1 MEKKI
6 LIIPDVHGR
15 SFWRSAVA
23 SGDYDKIIF
32 LGDYVD
38 PYPDERIGELTAL
51 HGLMDIIDFYDRH
64 PDQVVL
70 LLGNHDLHYL
80 SPYYHEM
87 CPCDRY
93 DEKHSDVLHLLFT
106 KGDRFNLAHE
116 ETIGSQKYLFT
127 HAGVNQP
134 WLKRNLKVIRKPDAI
149 HLNRG
154 TDRMA
159 SAPDIR
165 FRHEPH
171 RPHRLFRCILLFFF
185 PRPCLPARAVH
196 RPDSKRK
203 KNQKHHKPAHAF
215 RSPFFPVFRPAY
227 AVRFYVLPETWYNPV
242 GMTNHEPFKESDHGQ
257 KKPFHQVP
265 DPQAHR
271 E

>member
-15 SFWRSAVA
+15 RFWRDAIESD
-23 SGDYDKIIF
+23 DYDKVIF

-38 PYPDERIGELTAL
+38 PYPNEGIGSFTAKEGLERIILYHDE
-51 HGLMDIIDFYDRH
+51 H
-64 PDQVVL
+64 PDKVVL

-134 WLKRNLKVIRKPDAI
+134 WLKRNLDVIGQPDAD
-149 HLNRG
+149 HLNRLLLSDEGIETLGQVGLLRWGRFLTGSVVWCDSDELAISNPLPDVYQVVGHTQQVDGRPIITPHYACLDCRSAFVLDESG
-154 TDRMA
+154 TIKKLHKLA
-159 SAPDIR
+159 S
-165 FRHEPH
+165 
-171 RPHRLFRCILLFFF
+171 
-185 PRPCLPARAVH
+185 
-196 RPDSKRK
+196 
-203 KNQKHHKPAHAF
+203 N
-215 RSPFFPVFRPAY
+215 
-227 AVRFYVLPETWYNPV
+227 
-242 GMTNHEPFKESDHGQ
+242 
-257 KKPFHQVP
+257 
-265 DPQAHR
+265 
-271 E
+271 

>member
-15 SFWRSAVA
+15 SFWRPAVA

-134 WLKRNLKVIRKPDAI
+134 WLKRNLKVIRQPDAI
-149 HLNRG
+149 HLNR
-154 TDRMA
+154 
-159 SAPDIR
+159 
-165 FRHEPH
+165 
-171 RPHRLFRCILLFFF
+171 LLLFDEGIETLRQVGLLRWGMYLTGSVVWGDSEELAVSD
-185 PRPCLPARAVH
+185 PLPDVYQIVGHTRQYDGKPIITPHYACLDCSTAFVL
-196 RPDSKRK
+196 DEEGL
-203 KNQKHHKPAHAF
+203 KPL
-215 RSPFFPVFRPAY
+215 SQN
-227 AVRFYVLPETWYNPV
+227 T
-242 GMTNHEPFKESDHGQ
+242 
-257 KKPFHQVP
+257 
-265 DPQAHR
+265 
-271 E
+271 

>member
-15 SFWRSAVA
+15 SFWRPAVA

-134 WLKRNLKVIRKPDAI
+134 WLKRNLKVSVSLMPSI
-149 HLNRG
+149 
-154 TDRMA
+154 
-159 SAPDIR
+159 
-165 FRHEPH
+165 
-171 RPHRLFRCILLFFF
+171 
-185 PRPCLPARAVH
+185 
-196 RPDSKRK
+196 
-203 KNQKHHKPAHAF
+203 
-215 RSPFFPVFRPAY
+215 
-227 AVRFYVLPETWYNPV
+227 
-242 GMTNHEPFKESDHGQ
+242 
-257 KKPFHQVP
+257 
-265 DPQAHR
+265 
-271 E
+271 

>member
-80 SPYYHEM
+80 SPHFHDLS
-87 CPCDRY
+87 PCERY
-93 DEKHSDVLHLLFT
+93 DEGQSDILHFLFT

-116 ETIGSQKYLFT
+116 ETVGSQKYLFT

-134 WLKRNLKVIRKPDAI
+134 WLKRNLKVIRQPDAI
-149 HLNRG
+149 HLNR
-154 TDRMA
+154 
-159 SAPDIR
+159 
-165 FRHEPH
+165 
-171 RPHRLFRCILLFFF
+171 LLLFDEGIETLRQVGLLRWGMYLTGSVVWGDSEELAVSD
-185 PRPCLPARAVH
+185 PLPDVYQIVGHTRQYDGKPIITPHYACLDCSTAFVLDEEGLKPL
-196 RPDSKRK
+196 SK
-203 KNQKHHKPAHAF
+203 N
-215 RSPFFPVFRPAY
+215 
-227 AVRFYVLPETWYNPV
+227 T
-242 GMTNHEPFKESDHGQ
+242 
-257 KKPFHQVP
+257 
-265 DPQAHR
+265 
-271 E
+271 

>member
-15 SFWRSAVA
+15 SFWRPAVA

-51 HGLMDIIDFYDRH
+51 HGLMDIIDFYDRY

-134 WLKRNLKVIRKPDAI
+134 WLKRNLKVIRQPDAI
-149 HLNRG
+149 HLNR
-154 TDRMA
+154 
-159 SAPDIR
+159 
-165 FRHEPH
+165 
-171 RPHRLFRCILLFFF
+171 LLLFDEGIETLRQVGLLRWGMYLTGSVVWSDCEELAVSD
-185 PRPCLPARAVH
+185 PLPDVYQIVGHTRQYDGKPIITPHYACLDCLTAFVL
-196 RPDSKRK
+196 DEEGL
-203 KNQKHHKPAHAF
+203 KPV
-215 RSPFFPVFRPAY
+215 S
-227 AVRFYVLPETWYNPV
+227 
-242 GMTNHEPFKESDHGQ
+242 
-257 KKPFHQVP
+257 
-265 DPQAHR
+265 
-271 E
+271 

>member
-15 SFWRSAVA
+15 SFWRPAVA

-134 WLKRNLKVIRKPDAI
+134 WLKRNLKVIRQPDAI
-149 HLNRG
+149 HLNR
-154 TDRMA
+154 
-159 SAPDIR
+159 
-165 FRHEPH
+165 
-171 RPHRLFRCILLFFF
+171 LLLFDEGIETLRQVGLLRWGMYLTGSVVWCDSDELAVSD
-185 PRPCLPARAVH
+185 PLPDVYQIVGHTRQYDGTPIITPHYACLDCSTAFVL
-196 RPDSKRK
+196 DEEGL
-203 KNQKHHKPAHAF
+203 KPL
-215 RSPFFPVFRPAY
+215 SQN
-227 AVRFYVLPETWYNPV
+227 T
-242 GMTNHEPFKESDHGQ
+242 
-257 KKPFHQVP
+257 
-265 DPQAHR
+265 
-271 E
+271 

>member
-134 WLKRNLKVIRKPDAI
+134 WLKRNLKVIRQPDAI
-149 HLNRG
+149 HLNR
-154 TDRMA
+154 
-159 SAPDIR
+159 
-165 FRHEPH
+165 
-171 RPHRLFRCILLFFF
+171 LLLFDEGIETLRQVGLLRWGMYLTGSVVWSDCEELAVSD
-185 PRPCLPARAVH
+185 PLPDVYQIVGHTRQYDGKPIITPHYACLDCSTAFVL
-196 RPDSKRK
+196 DEVGL
-203 KNQKHHKPAHAF
+203 KPL
-215 RSPFFPVFRPAY
+215 SQN
-227 AVRFYVLPETWYNPV
+227 T
-242 GMTNHEPFKESDHGQ
+242 
-257 KKPFHQVP
+257 
-265 DPQAHR
+265 
-271 E
+271 

>member
-134 WLKRNLKVIRKPDAI
+134 WLKRNLKVIRQPDAI
-149 HLNRG
+149 HLNR
-154 TDRMA
+154 
-159 SAPDIR
+159 
-165 FRHEPH
+165 
-171 RPHRLFRCILLFFF
+171 LLLFDEGIETLRQVGLLRWGMYLTGSVVWSDCDELAVSD
-185 PRPCLPARAVH
+185 PLPDVYQIVGHTRQYDGTPIITHPPAR
-196 RPDSKRK
+196 PDGRTHLLRYDDGRK
-203 KNQKHHKPAHAF
+203 
-215 RSPFFPVFRPAY
+215 
-227 AVRFYVLPETWYNPV
+227 AVR
-242 GMTNHEPFKESDHGQ
+242 
-257 KKPFHQVP
+257 
-265 DPQAHR
+265 
-271 E
+271 

>member
-1 MEKKI
+1 MRRSTKEKPPPMNARLNLRRI
-6 LIIPDVHGR
+6 LRGSRIQDQTAFFKTGR
-15 SFWRSAVA
+15 RQSIRE
-23 SGDYDKIIF
+23 F
-32 LGDYVD
+32 LHTLLKSSCAA
-38 PYPDERIGELTAL
+38 LTA
-51 HGLMDIIDFYDRH
+51 H
-64 PDQVVL
+64 
-70 LLGNHDLHYL
+70 
-80 SPYYHEM
+80 
-87 CPCDRY
+87 
-93 DEKHSDVLHLLFT
+93 
-106 KGDRFNLAHE
+106 
-116 ETIGSQKYLFT
+116 
-127 HAGVNQP
+127 
-134 WLKRNLKVIRKPDAI
+134 AI

-165 FRHEPH
+165 FRHEPN

-185 PRPCLPARAVH
+185 PRPGLPARAVH

-215 RSPFFPVFRPAY
+215 RSPSFPVFRPAY

>member
-134 WLKRNLKVIRKPDAI
+134 WLKRNLKVIRQPDAI
-149 HLNRG
+149 HLNR
-154 TDRMA
+154 
-159 SAPDIR
+159 
-165 FRHEPH
+165 
-171 RPHRLFRCILLFFF
+171 LLLFDEGIETLRQVGLLRWGMYLTGSVVWCDSDELAVSD
-185 PRPCLPARAVH
+185 PLPDVYQIVGHTRQYDGKPIITPHYACLDCRTAFVLDEEGLKPL
-196 RPDSKRK
+196 
-203 KNQKHHKPAHAF
+203 KN
-215 RSPFFPVFRPAY
+215 Y
-227 AVRFYVLPETWYNPV
+227 
-242 GMTNHEPFKESDHGQ
+242 
-257 KKPFHQVP
+257 
-265 DPQAHR
+265 
-271 E
+271 

>member
-1 MEKKI
+1 MKKKI

-15 SFWRSAVA
+15 SFWRTAVA
-23 SGDYDKIIF
+23 SGDYDRIIF

-70 LLGNHDLHYL
+70 LLGNHDLHYF
-80 SPYYHEM
+80 SPHFHDL

-93 DEKHSDVLHLLFT
+93 DEGQSDILHFLFT

-116 ETIGSQKYLFT
+116 ETVGSQKYLFT

-149 HLNRG
+149 HLNR
-154 TDRMA
+154 
-159 SAPDIR
+159 
-165 FRHEPH
+165 
-171 RPHRLFRCILLFFF
+171 LLLFDEGIETLRQVGLLRWGMYLTGSVVWGDSEELAVSD
-185 PRPCLPARAVH
+185 PLPDVYQIVGHTRQYDDMPIITPHYACLDCSTAFVL
-196 RPDSKRK
+196 DEKGL
-203 KNQKHHKPAHAF
+203 KPL
-215 RSPFFPVFRPAY
+215 SQN
-227 AVRFYVLPETWYNPV
+227 T
-242 GMTNHEPFKESDHGQ
+242 
-257 KKPFHQVP
+257 
-265 DPQAHR
+265 
-271 E
+271 

>member
-15 SFWRSAVA
+15 SFWRPAVA

-134 WLKRNLKVIRKPDAI
+134 WLKRNLKVIRQPDAI
-149 HLNRG
+149 HLNR
-154 TDRMA
+154 
-159 SAPDIR
+159 
-165 FRHEPH
+165 
-171 RPHRLFRCILLFFF
+171 LLLFDEGIETLRQVGLLRWGMYLTGSVVWCDNDELAVSD
-185 PRPCLPARAVH
+185 PLPDVYQIVGHTRQYDGKPIITPHYACLDCSTAFVLDEEGLKPL
-196 RPDSKRK
+196 
-203 KNQKHHKPAHAF
+203 KN
-215 RSPFFPVFRPAY
+215 Y
-227 AVRFYVLPETWYNPV
+227 
-242 GMTNHEPFKESDHGQ
+242 
-257 KKPFHQVP
+257 
-265 DPQAHR
+265 
-271 E
+271 

>member
-15 SFWRSAVA
+15 SFWRPAVS

-134 WLKRNLKVIRKPDAI
+134 WLKRNLKVIRQPDAI
-149 HLNRG
+149 HLNR
-154 TDRMA
+154 
-159 SAPDIR
+159 
-165 FRHEPH
+165 
-171 RPHRLFRCILLFFF
+171 LLLFDEGIETLRQVGLLRWGMYLTGSVVWCDSDELAVSD
-185 PRPCLPARAVH
+185 PLPDVYQIVGHTRQYDGKPIITPHYACLDCSTAFVLDEEGLKPL
-196 RPDSKRK
+196 
-203 KNQKHHKPAHAF
+203 KN
-215 RSPFFPVFRPAY
+215 Y
-227 AVRFYVLPETWYNPV
+227 
-242 GMTNHEPFKESDHGQ
+242 
-257 KKPFHQVP
+257 
-265 DPQAHR
+265 
-271 E
+271 

>member
-15 SFWRSAVA
+15 SFWRPAVA

-134 WLKRNLKVIRKPDAI
+134 WLKRNLKVIRQPDAI
-149 HLNRG
+149 HLNR
-154 TDRMA
+154 
-159 SAPDIR
+159 
-165 FRHEPH
+165 
-171 RPHRLFRCILLFFF
+171 LLLFDEGIETLRQVGLLRWGMYLTGSVVWCDSDELAVSD
-185 PRPCLPARAVH
+185 PLPDVYQIVGHTRQYDGKPIITPHYACLLDEEGLKPL
-196 RPDSKRK
+196 
-203 KNQKHHKPAHAF
+203 KN
-215 RSPFFPVFRPAY
+215 Y
-227 AVRFYVLPETWYNPV
+227 
-242 GMTNHEPFKESDHGQ
+242 
-257 KKPFHQVP
+257 
-265 DPQAHR
+265 
-271 E
+271 